1 MRQSHPLTEIT
12 MPIDSAVASIVG
24 HLIDGHVVPDS
35 ERTQPVFNPAT
46 GRSTTSVALA
56 GKATVEAAIAS
67 AERAFPAWR
76 NTPPLKRA
84 RVMGRLKVLLEE
96 NADKI
101 AALTTAEHGK
111 VLADAHGELQRG
123 IENVEYAS
131 YVPELLKGEH
141 SRNVGPG
148 IDSWAEHQALG
159 VTAGVTPFNFP
170 AMVPL
175 WMWPMAVACGN
186 TFVLKPSERV
196 PSSALLI
203 AQLALDAGLPPG
215 VLNVVNGD
223 KQAVDTLLGDPRVK
237 AISFVGSTPIAEYIY
252 SEGCRQGKRVQA
264 LGGAKNHA
272 IVIPDA
278 DIGNAVRAMMG
289 AAYGSCGERCM
300 AVPLIVCVGDETAEG
315 MIAGLKTEIAK
326 MKVGPGTDSSSDM
339 GPLVTRAH
347 LERVKGY
354 VDAGVAE
361 GATLLVDGRGL
372 RVEGNE
378 GGYFLGPCLFDHV
391 QPGMTIYEEEIFG
404 PVLGIVRVKTL
415 QEGMQLIDDHE
426 YGNGTCIFTRDGEAA
441 RYFTDHIQV
450 GMVGVNV
457 PLPVPVAYHSFG
469 GWKRSL
475 FGDLHAYGPDAVRF
489 YTKRKTITQRWP
501 SAGVREGSVFSFPS
515 SR

>member
-1 MRQSHPLTEIT
+1 MKNDKNVT
-12 MPIDSAVASIVG
+12 ASVG
-24 HLIDGHVVPDS
+24 HWIDGKTVHDQG
-35 ERTQPVFNPAT
+35 RTQPVFNPAT
-46 GRSTTSVALA
+46 GQSSLSVELA
-56 GKATVEAAIAS
+56 SRATVESAIAS
-67 AERAFPAWR
+67 AEQAFPAWR
-76 NTPPLKRA
+76 ATPPLKRA
-84 RVMGRLKVLLEE
+84 RVMSKLKVLLED
-96 NADKI
+96 NADRI
-101 AALTTAEHGK
+101 AALITAEHGK
-111 VLADAHGELQRG
+111 VLADAMGELQRG

-131 YVPELLKGEH
+131 YAPELLKGEH
-141 SRNVGPG
+141 SRNVGPN
-148 IDSWAEHQALG
+148 IDSWSEFQPLG
-159 VTAGVTPFNFP
+159 VTAGITPFNFP

-186 TFVLKPSERV
+186 TFVLKPSERD

-203 AQLALDAGLPPG
+203 AQLALEAGLPPG

-223 KQAVDTLLGDPRVK
+223 KEAVDTLLKDERVK
-237 AISFVGSTPIAEYIY
+237 AVSFVGSTPIAEYIY
-252 SEGCRQGKRVQA
+252 AEGCKNGKRVQA

-272 IVIPDA
+272 VVMPDA
-278 DIGNAVRAMMG
+278 DIANAVTAMMG

-300 AVPLIVCVGDETAEG
+300 AVPLIVAVGDEVADK
-315 MIAGLKTEIAK
+315 MVAALKVEIAK
-326 MKVGPGTDSSSDM
+326 MKVGPGTDNGNDM
-339 GPLVTRAH
+339 GPLVTQPH
-347 LERVKGY
+347 FEKVKAY

-361 GATLLVDGRGL
+361 GAELLVDGRGL
-372 RVEGNE
+372 KVPGHEA
-378 GGYFLGPCLFDHV
+378 GYFLGPCLFDQV
-391 QPGMTIYEEEIFG
+391 KPGMKIYQEEIFG
-404 PVLGIVRVKTL
+404 PVLGVVRVKTL
-415 QEGMQLIDDHE
+415 QEGMDLINAHE

-501 SAGVREGSVFSFPS
+501 SAGVREGAVFSFPS